1 MSFSLFSKLFVSS
14 FLTSLSL
21 SLLAHSNLFLFLSLS
36 PHPQN
41 RTQCAD
47 ALALPPRSVRLRRDA
62 LDDKERDFYGKSFG
76 VFRDFESFFSF
87 IFFGFFFPL
96 VLPLSPFSKSSHSF
110 VLSLLLFYSPLLLPF
125 SLLSTLQIVRSEAL
139 YTQSQATFG
148 EYVSAGTLL
157 NNYAHVFDLLVRLRQ
172 AVNHP
177 YLVVHSRAT
186 REAQQ
191 ADRARREAVGGGSG
205 GNGGGGASSSSSAAA
220 AAAAAAADAA
230 GSVENVECPIC
241 RDVADDP
248 VSSRPCGHACC
259 RECARE
265 WAAAAAASVVD
276 GGGGGGR
283 NGGGGGGGRNGGG
296 GGANVLRCPA
306 DGCGAPWS
314 VDLSSRGATPEV
326 EEEGGAGAGGNGTAA
341 PSSSSSLLPFPAHR
355 SAAALLPSFGL
366 APARRDSIL
375 HSIEASSFATSTK
388 LEALR
393 EEVERA
399 RAEDPGAK
407 VLAFS
412 QFTSMLDLAAFRL
425 GPVGIRSV
433 RLEGGMSME
442 ARAKAIST
450 FTNDPDVPLFLMSLK
465 AGGVALNLTAAS
477 RTVIMDPWWNPAVE
491 QQAQDRIHRLGQ
503 HRGVTSVR
511 LCVAGSVEQRIV
523 KLQEKKAAIFEGT
536 VGADNSALAR
546 LTVDDLRFL
555 FG

>member
-1 MSFSLFSKLFVSS
+1 MVFCLR
-14 FLTSLSL
+14 
-21 SLLAHSNLFLFLSLS
+21 LLASMASL
-36 PHPQN
+36 
-41 RTQCAD
+41 
-47 ALALPPRSVRLRRDA
+47 
-62 LDDKERDFYGKSFG
+62 
-76 VFRDFESFFSF
+76 
-87 IFFGFFFPL
+87 
-96 VLPLSPFSKSSHSF
+96 
-110 VLSLLLFYSPLLLPF
+110 
-125 SLLSTLQIVRSEAL
+125 
-139 YTQSQATFG
+139 
-148 EYVSAGTLL
+148 
-157 NNYAHVFDLLVRLRQ
+157 
-172 AVNHP
+172 
-177 YLVVHSRAT
+177 
-186 REAQQ
+186 
-191 ADRARREAVGGGSG
+191 
-205 GNGGGGASSSSSAAA
+205 
-220 AAAAAAADAA
+220 
-230 GSVENVECPIC
+230 
-241 RDVADDP
+241 
-248 VSSRPCGHACC
+248 
-259 RECARE
+259 
-265 WAAAAAASVVD
+265 
-276 GGGGGGR
+276 
-283 NGGGGGGGRNGGG
+283 
-296 GGANVLRCPA
+296 
-306 DGCGAPWS
+306 
-314 VDLSSRGATPEV
+314 
-326 EEEGGAGAGGNGTAA
+326 
-341 PSSSSSLLPFPAHR
+341 SSSSLLPFPAHR

-425 GPVGIRSV
+425 GQVGIRSV

>member
-1 MSFSLFSKLFVSS
+1 MFQTFLSS
-14 FLTSLSL
+14 QNLTSSLL
-21 SLLAHSNLFLFLSLS
+21 SLLHSLCSI
-36 PHPQN
+36 
-41 RTQCAD
+41 
-47 ALALPPRSVRLRRDA
+47 LPV
-62 LDDKERDFYGKSFG
+62 
-76 VFRDFESFFSF
+76 
-87 IFFGFFFPL
+87 
-96 VLPLSPFSKSSHSF
+96 
-110 VLSLLLFYSPLLLPF
+110 
-125 SLLSTLQIVRSEAL
+125 LLSTEAL

-148 EYVSAGTLL
+148 EYVTAGTLL

-177 YLVVHSRAT
+177 YLVVHSKAT
-186 REAQQ
+186 RDA
-191 ADRARREAVGGGSG
+191 AAAARARW
-205 GNGGGGASSSSSAAA
+205 GAAKASSSSSSSAAA
-220 AAAAAAADAA
+220 AAAAAAATAA
-230 GSVENVECPIC
+230 SAAAASAAEGAEVENVECPIC
-241 RDVADDP
+241 RDVCDDP
-248 VSSRPCGHACC
+248 VSSSPCGHACC

-265 WAAAAAASVVD
+265 WAAAAAASVE
-276 GGGGGGR
+276 GGLGGGGGR
-283 NGGGGGGGRNGGG
+283 
-296 GGANVLRCPA
+296 GAANILRCPA

-314 VDLSSRGATPEV
+314 VDLSSRGASPE
-326 EEEGGAGAGGNGTAA
+326 EEEGAAAAAGAP
-341 PSSSSSLLPFPAHR
+341 PSSSAAATAGALPFPPHR
-355 SAAALLPSFGL
+355 SAAALLPSLGL

-375 HSIEASSFATSTK
+375 HSIEACSFATSTK

-425 GPVGIRSV
+425 GQCGIRSV

-442 ARAKAIST
+442 ARAKAIAT
-450 FTNDPDVPLFLMSLK
+450 FTSDPDVPLFLMSLK

-503 HRGVTSVR
+503 YRNVESVR

-536 VGADNSALAR
+536 VGADNAALAR